1 MTNANCGCGEAC
13 GRGVLAL
20 GARWATFALA
30 AVCSLALM
38 LGACV
43 LSLVPAVS
51 AQAAESGSI
60 TVEYKDDGEALAGAS
75 VSLYR
80 VASWNA
86 KGDGFEPTKS
96 FADYS
101 VDWDVFGADSETFRQ
116 LAETLSGYAARD
128 AVSADATAK
137 TDADGQASFDGLAR
151 GLYLVNVA
159 AFKTSA
165 LSCGAS
171 STLTAVPSGTAANAS
186 YDVKLQPKTECTPIE
201 KPSTVERSVRK
212 VWKGDSASVRP
223 ESIAV
228 QLLRD
233 GKVFDEV
240 KLTESGKWSYSW
252 SGLAS
257 DHEWKVVEKSVPA
270 KYTVLVDRENAETLI
285 TNTYTPEQPPSTPKT
300 PQTPAHTGSD
310 ITKAAAAAAGFSF
323 VGLLLMRRRKARS

>member
-1 MTNANCGCGEAC
+1 MTDANCGRGFAC

-43 LSLVPAVS
+43 LSFSPA
-51 AQAAESGSI
+51 ANADESKTGSI
-60 TVEYKDDGEALAGAS
+60 AVEYKDDGDALAGAS
-75 VSLYR
+75 VSLYK

-86 KGDGFEPTKS
+86 KNDGFEPTKP

-128 AVSADATAK
+128 AVSADATVK
-137 TDADGQASFDGLAR
+137 TDADGRASFDGLAR
-151 GLYLVNVA
+151 GLYLVNVD
-159 AFKTSA
+159 AFKTDA
-165 LSCGAS
+165 LACGAS
-171 STLTAVPSGTAANAS
+171 STLTAVPSGTAADAS

-201 KPSTVERSVRK
+201 KPTTVERSVRK
-212 VWKGDSASVRP
+212 IWKNDSASVRP
-223 ESIAV
+223 ESITV

-233 GKVFDEV
+233 GKVFEEV
-240 KLTESGKWSYSW
+240 KLTASNKWSYSW

-257 DHEWKVVEKSVPA
+257 DHEWKIVEKNVPA

-285 TNTYTPEQPPSTPKT
+285 TNTHTPPETPPSQPPA
-300 PQTPAHTGSD
+300 QTGSD
-310 ITKAAAAAAGFSF
+310 LTKAAAAAAGFSF
-323 VGLLLMRRRKARS
+323 IGLLLMRRRKSRS

>member
-1 MTNANCGCGEAC
+1 MTNANCGRGDAC

-43 LSLVPAVS
+43 LSLVPAIS
-51 AQAAESGSI
+51 AQAAESGSV

-137 TDADGQASFDGLAR
+137 TDADGKVVFADVAR

-159 AFKTSA
+159 AFKTDTLA
-165 LSCGAS
+165 CGAS
-171 STLTAVPSGTAANAS
+171 STLTAVPSGTASDAP
-186 YDVKLQPKTECTPIE
+186 YDVTLQPKTECTPVE
-201 KPSTVERSVRK
+201 KPTTVERSVRK
-212 VWKGDSASVRP
+212 IWKNDSASVRP

-233 GKVFDEV
+233 GKVYEEV
-240 KLTESGKWSYSW
+240 KLMASNDWSYKW

-270 KYTVLVDRENAETLI
+270 KYTVMVDRENAETLI
-285 TNTYTPEQPPSTPKT
+285 TNTYTPPETPPSQPPA
-300 PQTPAHTGSD
+300 QTGSD
-310 ITKAAAAAAGFSF
+310 LTKAAAAAAGFSF